1 MCRYTAFQDDRNLY
15 MLLEYIIG
23 GELFTH
29 LRKAGKFTN
38 DHTRFYAA
46 QIVMALQYLH
56 NDSIVYRDL
65 KPENLLL
72 DLTGYLKITDFGFA
86 KKVEDRCVRRLRPL
100 RLSHR
105 TRLVRRRPRASRLLC
120 LLAHRPRAHSASHA
134 RRGDKGGEGGRADH
148 RCHRLAGHGRCAAR
162 RSTSRPRSSRV
173 RGTASPWIGGRS
185 AFSSTR
191 CSLGAPR
198 PPPHPLSRLPPHPRR
213 CVVVRPPA
221 PSHLTLHHILPPYL
235 LHPAPRWRLP
245 NRAAVPPCRRSYP
258 PFYDENPF
266 GIYQKILQGKLE
278 FPRHFETHA
287 RDLIRKLLTA
297 DRTKRIGNLKN
308 GAEDIKKHKWYR
320 GLNWAALYNKQMDAY
335 IVPDVSSN
343 DDTSQYDK
351 YADSVEESGPL
362 INSTKDQEVRPR
374 PQPAASRPASLAAKI
389 SARARA
395 AARLR
400 VDSRPLPSLPCV
412 PQLFCNF

>member
-1 MCRYTAFQDDRNLY
+1 MAPDAGDFQSTDGNATTSTRAYCKNKPGPLFLDELVIKETLGTGTFGRVRLVENPPLRAHLEGLSIVHSANCFFALKIMKKSEVVRLKQVEHIKNEKDILAEVVHPFIVVLYHHFQDERNLY

-29 LRKAGKFTN
+29 LRKAGKFSN

-56 NDSIVYRDL
+56 VDNVVYRDL

-72 DLTGYLKITDFGFA
+72 DLTGYIKITDFGFA
-86 KKVEDRCVRRLRPL
+86 KHVEDRTWTLCGTPEYLAPEIIQSKGHGKAVDWWALGI
-100 RLSHR
+100 
-105 TRLVRRRPRASRLLC
+105 LVY
-120 LLAHRPRAHSASHA
+120 
-134 RRGDKGGEGGRADH
+134 EM
-148 RCHRLAGHGRCAAR
+148 LAG
-162 RSTSRPRSSRV
+162 
-173 RGTASPWIGGRS
+173 
-185 AFSSTR
+185 
-191 CSLGAPR
+191 
-198 PPPHPLSRLPPHPRR
+198 
-213 CVVVRPPA
+213 
-221 PSHLTLHHILPPYL
+221 
-235 LHPAPRWRLP
+235 
-245 NRAAVPPCRRSYP
+245 YP

-266 GIYQKILQGKLE
+266 GIYQKILAGKLE

-320 GLNWAALYNKQMDAY
+320 GLNWAALYNKQMTAF
-335 IVPDVSSN
+335 IVPDVQSN

-362 INSTKDQEVRPR
+362 LNTQKDQE
-374 PQPAASRPASLAAKI
+374 
-389 SARARA
+389 
-395 AARLR
+395 
-400 VDSRPLPSLPCV
+400 
-412 PQLFCNF
+412 LFGGF